1 MGEVE
6 AKLRIKTTPPG
17 LRQTFLRRERLSLTG
32 TPHSQCQTV
41 MVRAGGGFGKTSLL
55 SQWRSECL
63 AAQEQVGWLS
73 LDEGDDLLT
82 FAHGLHQCLR
92 FNEGDG
98 AALVAPGWADCRDG
112 IEALTLLIG
121 AIIEWPGRIA
131 LMLDDIHALPRETLA
146 TSIPYLIRNAPPTLR
161 LFLSSR
167 NYCKTTSLSLL
178 KRGDFAIVGERE
190 LRFTEPETLEIFR
203 SRPKP
208 DAEPGEALRLH
219 QLSEGWP
226 LGLDIA
232 LVAVN
237 AAPNRGELLNE
248 LSLGSD
254 DIAAHLMES
263 LTATL
268 SDYDLGLLCRLSAF
282 DVICPDLVRSVFD
295 DDLALDR
302 LEILYQTSSLLT
314 KAEDGEWLSLH
325 LLVRRHL
332 RKKYLA
338 LPPEERHA
346 FSLAAAKWY
355 AAQGLYEKAVHHAFA
370 ADRSDLACGYAE
382 KCLLDLVGQGR
393 IVKAMSFVA
402 GLERA
407 DIQSRPAL
415 RSAAAWTYVLCR
427 DLVPARQLAGEIGG
441 QPDASESERFEARLI
456 EAAIAQM
463 ADDRAGSYAIL
474 NSLDGVAAIGTGFQM
489 LVLSLLRAMAML
501 DQGRPGEARQTLFLA
516 RQAPGKM
523 PSVFLLNLMEW
534 VIGCSYIREGRL
546 ADAEAH
552 LNKYLQKVEEK
563 WGRRNN
569 MAVLLAGHLAF
580 TLLEQGKTEEAKSVL
595 SDRLD
600 ALEKFGM
607 AEPLITAYLAL
618 YFSEIA
624 SGRPEQGIR
633 YLWALRD
640 NGLNLG
646 MPRLVLRACYEEIRF
661 HALQRD
667 AVQAR
672 RAYSELESLGLDVD
686 DGSPDYLATFD
697 RLYLELGRAYYHF
710 ACESYAA
717 ALCSLQRASVAASR
731 LRRQKE
737 ANEIAL
743 FGEILNRQ
751 QGVVVDAAG
760 AGVGHLRYT
769 FSLRVLVRH
778 ADPGLRLLYQACGVD
793 GAAGHVA
800 MAARPPDQFPWL
812 APPPSMSF
820 QEAMGAGGEGRLLTR
835 KETDILLL
843 LRSGAVNKQIARS
856 LGIGVETVKWHLKN
870 IYGKLN
876 VSGRKQAISQG
887 QRLGLF
893 PGQEDSPHNSQHN
906 GLTLPLQ

>member
-1 MGEVE
+1 MSEVD
-6 AKLRIKTTPPG
+6 ARLRIKTTPPG
-17 LRQTFLRRERLSLTG
+17 IRKTFLHRERLSLAG
-32 TPHSQCQTV
+32 TPHSECQMV

-63 AAQEQVGWLS
+63 GSQEQVGWLS
-73 LDEGDDLLT
+73 LDEGDDPLT
-82 FAHGLHQCLR
+82 FAHGLDHALR
-92 FNEGDG
+92 HGACSDIAGQGIGD
-98 AALVAPGWADCRDG
+98 CTDG
-112 IEALTLLIG
+112 MEALTVLIG

-146 TSIPYLIRNAPPTLR
+146 TSIPYLIGHAPPNLR

-167 NYCKTTSLSLL
+167 NYFKTTSLSLL

-190 LRFTEPETLEIFR
+190 LRFTEQETLEIFR
-203 SRPKP
+203 SRPKQS
-208 DAEPGEALRLH
+208 AEPGEALLLH
-219 QLSEGWP
+219 ELSEGWP

-237 AAPNRGELLNE
+237 AATNRGEFLNE

-254 DIAAHLMES
+254 DIAMHLLES

-268 SDYDLGLLCRLSAF
+268 SDYDLGLLCRLSTF
-282 DVICPDLVRSVFD
+282 DVICPDLVRSVCD
-295 DDLALDR
+295 DGLALDR
-302 LEILYQTSSLLT
+302 LETLYQTSSLLT
-314 KAEDGEWLSLH
+314 KAEDAEWLSLH
-325 LLVRRHL
+325 LLVRQHL
-332 RKKYLA
+332 RKKYRG
-338 LPPEERHA
+338 LPSGERHA
-346 FSLAAAKWY
+346 FSLAAANWY
-355 AAQGLYEKAVHHAFA
+355 AGQGLYENAVHQAFA
-370 ADRSDLACGYAE
+370 ADRPDLASRYAE
-382 KCLLDLVGQGR
+382 KCLFDLVAQGR
-393 IVKAMSFVA
+393 IAKAMSFVA
-402 GLERA
+402 GLAQAE
-407 DIQSRPAL
+407 IQARPAL
-415 RSAAAWTYVLCR
+415 RIAAAWTHVLCR
-427 DLVPARQLAGEIGG
+427 DLVRAKQLAELIGE
-441 QPDASESERFEARLI
+441 QPDATATERLEARLI

-463 ADDRAGSYAIL
+463 ADDRAGSYAIVS
-474 NSLDGVAAIGTGFQM
+474 SLDGVAAIGTGFQM
-489 LVLSLLRAMAML
+489 LVLSLLRAMAMV

-516 RQAPGKM
+516 KQAPGKAA
-523 PSVFLLNLMEW
+523 SAFLLNLMEW

-580 TLLEQGKTEEAKSVL
+580 ALLEQGKTEEAKTVL

-607 AEPLITAYLAL
+607 AEPIIAAYLAL

-640 NGLNLG
+640 NGVNLH

-667 AVQAR
+667 VVQAR
-672 RAYSELESLGLDVD
+672 RAHAELESLHLCPD
-686 DGSPDYLATFD
+686 DESPDYLATFD
-697 RLYLELGRAYYHF
+697 QLHVELGHAYYHF

-717 ALCSLQRASVAASR
+717 VLSCLQRAGLAASR

-743 FGEILNRQ
+743 FGEIVNRL
-751 QGVVVDAAG
+751 QGIVVDV
-760 AGVGHLRYT
+760 AGVGVRQLRFA
-769 FSLRVLVRH
+769 FSTQILVRH
-778 ADPGLRLLYQACGVD
+778 ADPGLRKLYEECGV
-793 GAAGHVA
+793 GGSAVRAVL
-800 MAARPPDQFPWL
+800 AARPPDRFPWL
-812 APPPSMSF
+812 APPSPVPF
-820 QEAMGAGGEGRLLTR
+820 QEPMGPGGEGRLLTR

-893 PGQEDSPHNSQHN
+893 LGQEDPPHN